1 MPAFLAATRHLRSLG
16 EDGYMPRSLA
26 SLSWLFTL
34 VSIFLLAVGNQ
45 DFLVE
50 ITDFMVLVSLGI
62 ITLSA
67 VWLRRSRGT
76 AYGRSDVLPIVVG
89 ASCFV
94 AGGAVYL
101 ISSSVVVFG
110 TLAILFAYLAFD
122 ILELGQLGVQL
133 FLSILSLSCL
143 PLLELFPHSV
153 HAKGGFLSLLPVT
166 ATGANDLLLGMLTAA
181 PLILLLNL
189 YVDASLLK
197 KTPRHND

>member
-1 MPAFLAATRHLRSLG
+1 M
-16 EDGYMPRSLA
+16 
-26 SLSWLFTL
+26 
-34 VSIFLLAVGNQ
+34 
-45 DFLVE
+45 E
-50 ITDFMVLVSLGI
+50 ITDFMVLASLGI

-67 VWLRRSRGT
+67 VWLRRSRG
-76 AYGRSDVLPIVVG
+76 APYGRADILPIVVG

-133 FLSILSLSCL
+133 FLSVLSLACL

-153 HAKGGFLSLLPVT
+153 HAKGTFLSLLP
-166 ATGANDLLLGMLTAA
+166 LTAVGRERA
-181 PLILLLNL
+181 PPR
-189 YVDASLLK
+189 DARRGAADPAAE
-197 KTPRHND
+197 PRTSTRGLRRAPEA